1 MDLTSKKLVKNLL
14 REHNI
19 YPSKSLGQN
28 FLISEKVLEKILK
41 AANLKPEDVVLE
53 IGPGIGALTFELAK
67 KVKKVIAVEKD
78 KRLVKILKETLKDFK
93 NVEIIQGD
101 ILKIQF
107 SMNSEQR
114 TANNKKGLFIAHCS
128 LFTGYKVVANLPY
141 YITSPVIRMFLEAT
155 IQPQEMILMV
165 QKEVAQRIIA
175 QPPDMNLLAVSV
187 QFYTK
192 PEIIS
197 FVSKNCFWPPPKVD
211 SAIIRIVPRRSA
223 LYSASF
229 CERFFRIA
237 RAGFSQPRK
246 QLANSLAKGL
256 KLEKEVV
263 QTWLEKNKILPQR
276 RPQTLTIK
284 EWMNLTGSLKSL
296 SF

>member
-1 MDLTSKKLVKNLL
+1 M
-14 REHNI
+14 
-19 YPSKSLGQN
+19 GQN

-53 IGPGIGALTFELAK
+53 IGPGIGTLTKELAK
-67 KVKKVIAVEKD
+67 RVEKVIAIEKD
-78 KRLVKILKETLKDFK
+78 KKMIEILKELLECENVK
-93 NVEIIQGD
+93 NIKIIEGD
-101 ILKIQF
+101 ILKIENWKLKIE
-107 SMNSEQR
+107 NS
-114 TANNKKGLFIAHCS
+114 
-128 LFTGYKVVANLPY
+128 YKVVANLPY
-141 YITSPVIRMFLEAT
+141 YITSPVIRMFLEAKSK
-155 IQPQEMILMV
+155 PSEMVLMV

-192 PEIIS
+192 PEIVS
-197 FVSKNCFWPPPKVD
+197 YVSKESFWPRPKVD
-211 SAIIRIVPRRSA
+211 SAIIKIIPRRSA
-223 LYSASF
+223 FGSASF

-276 RPQTLTIK
+276 RPETLTVKNWIK
-284 EWMNLTGSLKSL
+284 LTKSIRIK
-296 SF
+296 